1 MLASVMILCECV
13 LDNQIGVSDVGESFR
28 CDDDWCD
35 GVMMDV

>member
-1 MLASVMILCECV
+1 VCEIGV
-13 LDNQIGVSDVGESFR
+13 SDVREIGVSDVGESFR